1 MIHELNPGGENITR
15 EPTGPRKLGTTIARF
30 DAGCALI
37 NLYKYLISP
46 LLGNNCRFL
55 PTCSEYTKEAI
66 IKFGLIKGTS
76 LGFKRIIKC
85 HPWGKSGHD
94 PIK

>member
-1 MIHELNPGGENITR
+1 MINKFLTFSVIS
-15 EPTGPRKLGTTIARF
+15 
-30 DAGCALI
+30 LI

-46 LLGNNCRFL
+46 FLGNNCRFL

>member
-1 MIHELNPGGENITR
+1 MKKNFLIFPMIG
-15 EPTGPRKLGTTIARF
+15 
-30 DAGCALI
+30 LI
-37 NLYKYLISP
+37 NFYKYPISP

-66 IKFGLIKGTS
+66 IEFGLIKGII

>member
-1 MIHELNPGGENITR
+1 MINKFLTSSVVS
-15 EPTGPRKLGTTIARF
+15 
-30 DAGCALI
+30 LI

>member
-1 MIHELNPGGENITR
+1 MMNKFLTFSVIS
-15 EPTGPRKLGTTIARF
+15 
-30 DAGCALI
+30 LI

-46 LLGNNCRFL
+46 FLGNNCRFL

>member
-1 MIHELNPGGENITR
+1 MINKFLTFSVIS
-15 EPTGPRKLGTTIARF
+15 
-30 DAGCALI
+30 LI

-76 LGFKRIIKC
+76 LCFKRIIKC

>member
-1 MIHELNPGGENITR
+1 MINKFLTFSVIS
-15 EPTGPRKLGTTIARF
+15 
-30 DAGCALI
+30 LI

>member
-1 MIHELNPGGENITR
+1 MKNKFLTFSVIS
-15 EPTGPRKLGTTIARF
+15 
-30 DAGCALI
+30 LI

-46 LLGNNCRFL
+46 FLGNNCRFL

>member
-1 MIHELNPGGENITR
+1 MINKFLTFSVIS
-15 EPTGPRKLGTTIARF
+15 
-30 DAGCALI
+30 LI

-46 LLGNNCRFL
+46 FLGNNCRFL

-85 HPWGKSGHD
+85 HPWGESGHD

>member
-1 MIHELNPGGENITR
+1 MINKFLTFSVIS
-15 EPTGPRKLGTTIARF
+15 
-30 DAGCALI
+30 LI
-37 NLYKYLISP
+37 NFYKYLISP

>member
-1 MIHELNPGGENITR
+1 MINKFLTFSVIS
-15 EPTGPRKLGTTIARF
+15 
-30 DAGCALI
+30 LI
-37 NLYKYLISP
+37 NLYKHLISP

>member
-1 MIHELNPGGENITR
+1 MIDKIFKNIA
-15 EPTGPRKLGTTIARF
+15 IS
-30 DAGCALI
+30 LI

-46 LLGNNCRFL
+46 LLGNNCRYL

-66 IKFGLIKGTS
+66 IKYGVVKGFWLGL
-76 LGFKRIIKC
+76 KRIAKC
-85 HPWGKSGHD
+85 HPWGKGGYD

>member
-1 MIHELNPGGENITR
+1 MFEQVMIKNICT
-15 EPTGPRKLGTTIARF
+15 KCVIN
-30 DAGCALI
+30 LI
-37 NLYKYLISP
+37 NIYKYLISP

-55 PTCSEYTKEAI
+55 PTCSDYTKESI
-66 IKFGLIKGTS
+66 IKFGLVNGVW
-76 LGFKRIIKC
+76 LGLRRIVKC